1 MGVSSYT
8 SAPLR
13 RGFFSGRANAP
24 AETSVTNALGHC
36 DARSKRRA
44 SMILYWCAPRF
55 ALALRLLGACQPGLR
70 NLKQRSAVRL
80 VCRGLRQSLA
90 FLGVFPELGG
100 ALHAHP
106 RICCQ
111 TRGANRQ
118 GMAKVPIA
126 EPCFLR
132 NQGGPKALR
141 ASYFLPS
148 VLIRW
153 SRLAASSAS
162 RIQQSAMASNSALSR
177 GFCTF

>member
-24 AETSVTNALGHC
+24 AETSVVKALEH
-36 DARSKRRA
+36 ARSHRRA
-44 SMILYWCAPRF
+44 SMILYWRAPRF

-80 VCRGLRQSLA
+80 VCRGLRQALT

-106 RICCQ
+106 RIRC
-111 TRGANRQ
+111 
-118 GMAKVPIA
+118 
-126 EPCFLR
+126 
-132 NQGGPKALR
+132 
-141 ASYFLPS
+141 
-148 VLIRW
+148 
-153 SRLAASSAS
+153 
-162 RIQQSAMASNSALSR
+162 
-177 GFCTF
+177 